1 MLNLHA
7 IDWLIIGLYVALAVG
22 VGMAFKRRAGRNRSS
37 YFLAGRAL
45 PWWWVGA
52 SMAATTFAADTP
64 LAVAGLIADKGLSG
78 NWLWIPAVGVHAA
91 VFILFAANWSRS
103 GVMTD
108 AELIRL
114 RYSGGSA
121 YALRWCRA
129 GLQLIQNCVVL
140 GWVLRA
146 MVKVASPFFLW
157 HEWFP
162 GFMAGVEA
170 VWPPGTALGNASE
183 GMTILALLLVVG
195 FYSTLGGMRG
205 VVLTDLAQ
213 LSLALIGSTWLA
225 VCAWKAVGGRSGLL
239 DGLAGLYGPGHAYL
253 DWFPTPG
260 SGWLGAAG
268 VGAAIFGLYVV
279 VQSFSNMSADGGGYF
294 MQRLN
299 AANSP
304 EAARRAALLFL
315 VIHYMVRVW
324 PWFIVGVAALVLIPL
339 GQETE
344 SLNGAG
350 ALAATDREMAWPVL
364 MAYLLGP
371 GWLGI
376 VLTSLLAAFMS
387 TVDTH
392 INWGASYL
400 VNDVWLVLRPASSDR
415 EQMRVARC
423 AVILFVLLAVVVS
436 ARIDTIAQA
445 WKWMATLGSGAGP
458 ADAATVD
465 LVARERIRRDRRH
478 AGRIVGGNSVGA
490 VYRCALRDAADLGR
504 DGQPDGSGGRHAL
517 GAAHGA
523 REAQAI
529 CRHGAAVWRLAVR
542 PAKARQGSAAACRLL
557 GSRGGRRFVAV
568 IRRSPGLVHGLATRR
583 RDRGCCGFGTAVPR
597 HGPTGQVA
605 GDEAGKSCPARF
617 IAPI

>member
-1 MLNLHA
+1 MFTLHA

-22 VGMAFKRRAGRNRSS
+22 VGMAFRRRAGRNRFS

-64 LAVAGLIADKGLSG
+64 LAVAGIIADKGLSG
-78 NWLWIPAVGVHAA
+78 NWLWIPAIGVHAA

-114 RYSGGSA
+114 RYSGSSA

-129 GLQLIQNCVVL
+129 GLQLMQNCVVL

-170 VWPPGTALGNASE
+170 VWPGGTALGDASQ
-183 GMTILALLLVVG
+183 GMTILALLLIVG
-195 FYSTLGGMRG
+195 FYSTLGGLRG
-205 VVLTDLAQ
+205 VILTDLAQ

-225 VCAWKAVGGRSGLL
+225 VCAWRAVGGRSGLL
-239 DGLAGLYGPGHAYL
+239 DGLTALYGPDHAYL

-260 SGWLGAAG
+260 SGWLGAVG
-268 VGAAIFGLYVV
+268 VGAAIFGLYLV

-304 EAARRAALLFL
+304 EAARRATLLFL
-315 VIHYMVRVW
+315 IIHYMVRVW
-324 PWFIVGVAALVLIPL
+324 PWFIVGLVALVLIPL
-339 GQETE
+339 GQETA

-350 ALAATDREMAWPVL
+350 ALVAADREMAWPVL

-400 VNDVWLVLRPASSDR
+400 VNDVWLVLRPTASDR
-415 EQMRVARC
+415 EQMRVARS
-423 AVILFVLLAVVVS
+423 AVILFVLLAIVVS

-445 WKWMATLGSGAGP
+445 WKWMATLGAALGLPTLLRWLWWRVNATGEIGAMLAGLSVGTVLALLTDVP
-458 ADAATVD
+458 YEIRLIWVATASLTG
-465 LVARERIRRDRRH
+465 LVAGMLLGPPTEPEKLRQFVDTVQPFG
-478 AGRIVGGNSVGA
+478 AWPYAVPKGRKA
-490 VYRCALRDAADLGR
+490 ALRLAGSWAALVSGVLLLLFVGHQGLFR
-504 DGQPDGSGGRHAL
+504 GWQPSGVAAGVVAL
-517 GAAHGA
+517 G
-523 REAQAI
+523 
-529 CRHGAAVWRLAVR
+529 
-542 PAKARQGSAAACRLL
+542 LL
-557 GSRGGRRFVAV
+557 YA
-568 IRRSPGLVHGLATRR
+568 
-583 RDRGCCGFGTAVPR
+583 GTAPAR
-597 HGPTGQVA
+597 VA
-605 GDEAGKSCPARF
+605 GEPVSKRRK
-617 IAPI
+617 

>member
-64 LAVAGLIADKGLSG
+64 LAVAGIIADKGLSG

-162 GFMAGVEA
+162 GLMAGVEA

-195 FYSTLGGMRG
+195 FYSTLGGLRG
-205 VVLTDLAQ
+205 VILTDLAQ
-213 LSLALIGSTWLA
+213 LCLALIGSTWLA

-445 WKWMATLGSGAGP
+445 WKWMATLGAALGLPTLLRWIWWRVNASGEIGAMLAGLSVGTVLALFTDVP
-458 ADAATVD
+458 YEMRLIWVATASLTG
-465 LVARERIRRDRRH
+465 LVAGMLLGPPTAPEKLRQFVDTVQPFGAWPYARPRQGKAALRL
-478 AGRIVGGNSVGA
+478 AGSWAAVVGGVLLLLYVGHQGLFMGWRPGVVIA
-490 VYRCALRDAADLGR
+490 GAA
-504 DGQPDGSGGRHAL
+504 AL
-517 GAAHGA
+517 G
-523 REAQAI
+523 
-529 CRHGAAVWRLAVR
+529 
-542 PAKARQGSAAACRLL
+542 LL
-557 GSRGGRRFVAV
+557 Y
-568 IRRSPGLVHGLATRR
+568 L
-583 RDRGCCGFGTAVPR
+583 GTARRPSR
-597 HGPTGQVA
+597 W
-605 GDEAGKSCPARF
+605 
-617 IAPI
+617 

>member
-1 MLNLHA
+1 MYTLHA
-7 IDWLIIGLYVALAVG
+7 IDWLIIGLYVVLAVG
-22 VGMAFKRRAGRNRSS
+22 VGMAFRRLAGRNRSS
-37 YFLAGRAL
+37 FFLAGRSL

-64 LAVAGLIADKGLSG
+64 LAVAGIIADKGLSG
-78 NWLWIPAVGVHAA
+78 NWLWIPTIGVFAA
-91 VFILFAANWSRS
+91 VFTMFAANWSRS

-114 RYSGGSA
+114 RYSGRPA

-170 VWPPGTALGNASE
+170 VWPAGTALGSASE
-183 GMTILALLLVVG
+183 GMTILVLLLIVG
-195 FYSTLGGMRG
+195 FYSTLGGLRG

-225 VCAWKAVGGRSGLL
+225 VCAWRAVGGRNGLL
-239 DGLAGLYGPGHAYL
+239 DGLTALYGRSHTYL

-260 SGWLGAAG
+260 GGWLGAVG
-268 VGAAIFGLYVV
+268 VSAAVFGLYLV

-304 EAARRAALLFL
+304 QAARRATLLFL
-315 VIHYMVRVW
+315 IIHYVVRVW
-324 PWFIVGVAALVLIPL
+324 PWFIVGLAALVLIPL
-339 GQETE
+339 GQEST

-350 ALAATDREMAWPVL
+350 ALVADDREMAWPVL
-364 MAYLLGP
+364 MAHLLGP

-392 INWGASYL
+392 INWGSSYL
-400 VNDVWLVLRPASSDR
+400 VNDVWLVLRPAAPDR
-415 EQMRVARC
+415 EQMRVARS
-423 AVILFVLLAVVVS
+423 AVILFVLLAIVVS
-436 ARIDTIAQA
+436 AQIDTIAQA
-445 WKWMATLGSGAGP
+445 WKWMATLGAALGLPTLLRWLWWRVNAAGEIGAM
-458 ADAATVD
+458 
-465 LVARERIRRDRRH
+465 L
-478 AGRIVGGNSVGA
+478 AGLSVGM
-490 VYRCALRDAADLGR
+490 ALALLTGMPYEIRLIWITAASFTGLLAGMLLGPPTEPEKIR
-504 DGQPDGSGGRHAL
+504 QFAHTVQPFGVWPYPHRKSG
-517 GAAHGA
+517 
-523 REAQAI
+523 REALWLA
-529 CRHGAAVWRLAVR
+529 GSWAAVVSGVLLLLFVGH
-542 PAKARQGSAAACRLL
+542 QGLFAGLQFS
-557 GSRGGRRFVAV
+557 GVVAGV
-568 IRRSPGLVHGLATRR
+568 AGLALLYV
-583 RDRGCCGFGTAVPR
+583 GTAPPR
-597 HGPTGQVA
+597 TLLV
-605 GDEAGKSCPARF
+605 DTRKR
-617 IAPI
+617 

>member
-1 MLNLHA
+1 MFTLHA
-7 IDWLIIGLYVALAVG
+7 IDWLIIGLYVALAMG

-64 LAVAGLIADKGLSG
+64 LAVAGIIADKGLSG
-78 NWLWIPAVGVHAA
+78 NWLWIPAIGVHAA

-146 MVKVASPFFLW
+146 MVKVSSPFFLW

-170 VWPPGTALGNASE
+170 VWPTGTALGNASE
-183 GMTILALLLVVG
+183 GMTILVLLLIVG
-195 FYSTLGGMRG
+195 FYSTLGGLRG

-225 VCAWKAVGGRSGLL
+225 VCAWRAVGGRSGLL
-239 DGLAGLYGPGHAYL
+239 DGLTALYGPGHAYL

-260 SGWLGAAG
+260 SGWLGAVG
-268 VGAAIFGLYVV
+268 VSAAIFGLYIV

-304 EAARRAALLFL
+304 EAASRATLLFL
-315 VIHYMVRVW
+315 MIHYMVRVW
-324 PWFIVGVAALVLIPL
+324 PWFVVGLVALVLIPL
-339 GQETE
+339 GNEAA

-350 ALAATDREMAWPVL
+350 ALVAADREMAWPVL

-400 VNDVWLVLRPASSDR
+400 VNDVWLVLRPTASDR
-415 EQMRVARC
+415 EQMRVARS
-423 AVILFVLLAVVVS
+423 AVILFVLLAIVVS
-436 ARIDTIAQA
+436 TRIDTIAEA
-445 WKWMATLGSGAGP
+445 WKWMATLGAALGLPTLLRWLWWRVNASGEIGAMIAG
-458 ADAATVD
+458 
-465 LVARERIRRDRRH
+465 L
-478 AGRIVGGNSVGA
+478 SVGT
-490 VYRCALRDAADLGR
+490 VLALLTDVPYEIRLIWVATASLAGLLAGMFLGPPTEPWKLKQFV
-504 DGQPDGSGGRHAL
+504 DTVQPF
-517 GAAHGA
+517 GAWPYAH
-523 REAQAI
+523 
-529 CRHGAAVWRLAVR
+529 
-542 PAKARQGSAAACRLL
+542 P
-557 GSRGGRRFVAV
+557 RGGRAV
-568 IRRSPGLVHGLATRR
+568 LRLAGSWAAVVGGVLLLLYVGHQGLFEGWQPSVWIAGVIALGLLYA
-583 RDRGCCGFGTAVPR
+583 GTAPR
-597 HGPTGQVA
+597 P
-605 GDEAGKSCPARF
+605 RRW
-617 IAPI
+617 

>member
-1 MLNLHA
+1 MLDLHA

-64 LAVAGLIADKGLSG
+64 LAVAGIIADKGLSG

-129 GLQLIQNCVVL
+129 GLQLMQNCVVL

-146 MVKVASPFFLW
+146 MVKVASPFFPW
-157 HEWFP
+157 HDWFP

-170 VWPPGTALGNASE
+170 AWPAGTALGSASE
-183 GMTILALLLVVG
+183 SMTILALLLVVG
-195 FYSTLGGMRG
+195 FYSTLGGLRG
-205 VVLTDLAQ
+205 VILTDLAQ
-213 LSLALIGSTWLA
+213 LSLALVGSTWLA

-239 DGLAGLYGPGHAYL
+239 DGLASLYGPGHAYL

-260 SGWLGAAG
+260 SGWLGAVG
-268 VGAAIFGLYVV
+268 VGAAMFGLYLV

-299 AANSP
+299 AADSP

-324 PWFIVGVAALVLIPL
+324 PWFIVGVTALVLIPL

-350 ALAATDREMAWPVL
+350 ALAAADREMAWPVL

-400 VNDVWLVLRPASSDR
+400 VNDVWLVLRPAASDR
-415 EQMRVARC
+415 EQMRVARS

-445 WKWMATLGSGAGP
+445 WKWMATLGAALGLPTLLRWVWWRVNATGEIGAMLAGLSVGTALALFTDVP
-458 ADAATVD
+458 YEIRLIWVATASLTG
-465 LVARERIRRDRRH
+465 LVAGMLLGPLTAPEKLRQFVDTVQPFGAWPYARPRKGKAALRL
-478 AGRIVGGNSVGA
+478 AGSWAAVVGGVLLLLYVGHQGLF
-490 VYRCALRDAADLGR
+490 VGW
-504 DGQPDGSGGRHAL
+504 QPGVVIAGTVAL
-517 GAAHGA
+517 G
-523 REAQAI
+523 
-529 CRHGAAVWRLAVR
+529 
-542 PAKARQGSAAACRLL
+542 LL
-557 GSRGGRRFVAV
+557 Y
-568 IRRSPGLVHGLATRR
+568 L
-583 RDRGCCGFGTAVPR
+583 GTAPR
-597 HGPTGQVA
+597 PNH
-605 GDEAGKSCPARF
+605 R
-617 IAPI
+617 

>member
-1 MLNLHA
+1 MFTLHA
-7 IDWLIIGLYVALAVG
+7 IDWLIIGLYVALAMG

-64 LAVAGLIADKGLSG
+64 LAVAGIIADKGLSG
-78 NWLWIPAVGVHAA
+78 NWLWIPAIGVHAA

-146 MVKVASPFFLW
+146 MVKVSSPFFLW

-170 VWPPGTALGNASE
+170 VWPTGTALGNASE
-183 GMTILALLLVVG
+183 GMTILVLLLIVG
-195 FYSTLGGMRG
+195 FYSTLGGLRG

-225 VCAWKAVGGRSGLL
+225 VCAWRAVGGRSGLL
-239 DGLAGLYGPGHAYL
+239 DGLTALYGPGHAYL

-260 SGWLGAAG
+260 SGWLGAVG
-268 VGAAIFGLYVV
+268 VSAAIFGLYIV

-304 EAARRAALLFL
+304 EAASRATLLFL

-324 PWFIVGVAALVLIPL
+324 PWFIVGLAALVLIPL
-339 GQETE
+339 GNEAA

-350 ALAATDREMAWPVL
+350 ALVAADREMAWPVL

-400 VNDVWLVLRPASSDR
+400 VNDVWLVLRPTASDR
-415 EQMRVARC
+415 EQMRVARS
-423 AVILFVLLAVVVS
+423 AVILFVLLAIVVS

-445 WKWMATLGSGAGP
+445 WKWMATLGAALGLPTLLRWLWWRVNASGEIGAMIAG
-458 ADAATVD
+458 
-465 LVARERIRRDRRH
+465 L
-478 AGRIVGGNSVGA
+478 SVGT
-490 VYRCALRDAADLGR
+490 VLALLTDVPYEIRLIWVATASLTGLLAGMFLGPPTEPGKLKQFV
-504 DGQPDGSGGRHAL
+504 DTVQPF
-517 GAAHGA
+517 GAWPYAH
-523 REAQAI
+523 
-529 CRHGAAVWRLAVR
+529 
-542 PAKARQGSAAACRLL
+542 P
-557 GSRGGRRFVAV
+557 RGGRAALRLAGSWAAV
-568 IRRSPGLVHGLATRR
+568 VGGVLLLLYVGHQGLFEGWQPSVWIAGVIALGLLYA
-583 RDRGCCGFGTAVPR
+583 GTAPR
-597 HGPTGQVA
+597 P
-605 GDEAGKSCPARF
+605 RRW
-617 IAPI
+617 

>member
-1 MLNLHA
+1 MFTLHA
-7 IDWLIIGLYVALAVG
+7 IDWLIIGLYVALAMG

-64 LAVAGLIADKGLSG
+64 LAVAGIIADKGLSG
-78 NWLWIPAVGVHAA
+78 NWLWIPAIGVHAA

-146 MVKVASPFFLW
+146 MVKVSSPFFLW

-162 GFMAGVEA
+162 GFMAAVEA
-170 VWPPGTALGNASE
+170 VWPTGTALGNASE
-183 GMTILALLLVVG
+183 GMTILVLLLIVG
-195 FYSTLGGMRG
+195 FYSTLGGLRG

-225 VCAWKAVGGRSGLL
+225 VCAWRAVGGRSGLL
-239 DGLAGLYGPGHAYL
+239 DGLTALYGPGHAYL

-260 SGWLGAAG
+260 SGWLGAVG
-268 VGAAIFGLYVV
+268 VSAAIFGVYIV

-304 EAARRAALLFL
+304 EAASRATLLFL

-324 PWFIVGVAALVLIPL
+324 PWFIVGLAALVLIPL
-339 GQETE
+339 GNEAA

-350 ALAATDREMAWPVL
+350 ALVAADREMAWPVL

-400 VNDVWLVLRPASSDR
+400 VNDVWLVLRPTASDR
-415 EQMRVARC
+415 EQMRVARS
-423 AVILFVLLAVVVS
+423 AVILFVLLAIVVS

-445 WKWMATLGSGAGP
+445 WKWMATLGAALGLPTLLRWLWWRVNASGEIGAMIAG
-458 ADAATVD
+458 
-465 LVARERIRRDRRH
+465 L
-478 AGRIVGGNSVGA
+478 SVGT
-490 VYRCALRDAADLGR
+490 VLALLTDVPYEIRLIWVATASLTGLLAGMFLGPPTEPR
-504 DGQPDGSGGRHAL
+504 KLKQFVDTVQPF
-517 GAAHGA
+517 GAWPYSH
-523 REAQAI
+523 
-529 CRHGAAVWRLAVR
+529 
-542 PAKARQGSAAACRLL
+542 P
-557 GSRGGRRFVAV
+557 RGGRAALRLAGSWAAV
-568 IRRSPGLVHGLATRR
+568 VGGVLLLLYVGHQGLFEGWQPSVWIAGVIALGLLYA
-583 RDRGCCGFGTAVPR
+583 GTAPR
-597 HGPTGQVA
+597 P
-605 GDEAGKSCPARF
+605 RRWLR
-617 IAPI
+617 

>member
-1 MLNLHA
+1 MFTLHA

-64 LAVAGLIADKGLSG
+64 LAVAGIIADKGLSG
-78 NWLWIPAVGVHAA
+78 NWLWIPAIGVHAA
-91 VFILFAANWSRS
+91 VFTLFAANWSRS

-170 VWPPGTALGNASE
+170 AWPPGTALGNASE
-183 GMTILALLLVVG
+183 GMTILVLLLIVG
-195 FYSTLGGMRG
+195 FYSTLGGLRG

-213 LSLALIGSTWLA
+213 LSLALVGSTWLA
-225 VCAWKAVGGRSGLL
+225 VCAWKAVGGRRGLI
-239 DGLAGLYGPGHAYL
+239 DGLAALYGPGHAYL

-260 SGWLGAAG
+260 SGWLGAVG
-268 VGAAIFGLYVV
+268 VGAAIFGLYIV

-304 EAARRAALLFL
+304 EAASRATLLFL
-315 VIHYMVRVW
+315 MIHYMVRVW
-324 PWFIVGVAALVLIPL
+324 PWFIVGLVALVLIPL
-339 GQETE
+339 GNETA

-350 ALAATDREMAWPVL
+350 ALVATDREMAWPVL

-400 VNDVWLVLRPASSDR
+400 VNDVWLVLRPTASDR
-415 EQMRVARC
+415 EQMRVARS
-423 AVILFVLLAVVVS
+423 AVILFVLLAIVVS

-445 WKWMATLGSGAGP
+445 WKWMATLGAALGLPTLLRWLWWRVNASGEIGAMLAG
-458 ADAATVD
+458 
-465 LVARERIRRDRRH
+465 L
-478 AGRIVGGNSVGA
+478 SVGTA
-490 VYRCALRDAADLGR
+490 LTLLTDVPYEIRLIWVAAASLTGLLAGMFLGPPTEPEKLRQFVDTVQPFGAWPCAR
-504 DGQPDGSGGRHAL
+504 PSGGRAALRLAGSWAAVVGGVLLLLFVGHQGLFKGWDASVLVAGVVAL
-517 GAAHGA
+517 G
-523 REAQAI
+523 
-529 CRHGAAVWRLAVR
+529 
-542 PAKARQGSAAACRLL
+542 LL
-557 GSRGGRRFVAV
+557 YA
-568 IRRSPGLVHGLATRR
+568 
-583 RDRGCCGFGTAVPR
+583 GTAPR
-597 HGPTGQVA
+597 PGP
-605 GDEAGKSCPARF
+605 R
-617 IAPI
+617 

>member
-1 MLNLHA
+1 MFTLHA

-22 VGMAFKRRAGRNRSS
+22 VGIAFKRRAGRNRSS

-64 LAVAGLIADKGLSG
+64 LAVSGIIADKGLSG
-78 NWLWIPAVGVHAA
+78 NWLWIPAIGVHAA

-129 GLQLIQNCVVL
+129 GLQLMQNCVVL

-170 VWPPGTALGNASE
+170 AWPPGTAIGSASE
-183 GMTILALLLVVG
+183 GMTILVLLLIVG
-195 FYSTLGGMRG
+195 FYSTLGGLRG

-213 LSLALIGSTWLA
+213 LSLALVGSTWLA
-225 VCAWKAVGGRSGLL
+225 VCAWKAVGGRKGLI
-239 DGLAGLYGPGHAYL
+239 DGLAALYGPGHAYL

-260 SGWLGAAG
+260 SGWLGAVG
-268 VGAAIFGLYVV
+268 VSAAIFGLYIV

-304 EAARRAALLFL
+304 EAASRATLLFL
-315 VIHYMVRVW
+315 MIHYMVRVW
-324 PWFIVGVAALVLIPL
+324 PWFIVGLVALVLIPL
-339 GQETE
+339 GNETA

-350 ALAATDREMAWPVL
+350 ALVATDREMAWPVL

-400 VNDVWLVLRPASSDR
+400 VNDVWLVLRPTASDR
-415 EQMRVARC
+415 EQMRVARS
-423 AVILFVLLAVVVS
+423 AVILFVLLAIVVS
-436 ARIDTIAQA
+436 ARIDTIAQG
-445 WKWMATLGSGAGP
+445 WKWMATLGAALGLPTLLRWLWWRVNASGEIGAMLAG
-458 ADAATVD
+458 
-465 LVARERIRRDRRH
+465 L
-478 AGRIVGGNSVGA
+478 SVGT
-490 VYRCALRDAADLGR
+490 ALTLLTDVPYEIRLIWVAAASLTGLLAGMFLGPPTEPEKLR
-504 DGQPDGSGGRHAL
+504 QFVDTVQPFGAWPYARPSGGRAALRLAGSWAAVVGGVLLLLFVGHQGLFKGWDPSVLVAGVVAL
-517 GAAHGA
+517 G
-523 REAQAI
+523 
-529 CRHGAAVWRLAVR
+529 
-542 PAKARQGSAAACRLL
+542 LL
-557 GSRGGRRFVAV
+557 YA
-568 IRRSPGLVHGLATRR
+568 
-583 RDRGCCGFGTAVPR
+583 GTAPR
-597 HGPTGQVA
+597 PGP
-605 GDEAGKSCPARF
+605 R
-617 IAPI
+617 

>member
-1 MLNLHA
+1 MFNLHP
-7 IDWLIIGLYVALAVG
+7 IDWLIIALYVALAVG

-64 LAVAGLIADKGLSG
+64 LAVAGIIADKGLSG
-78 NWLWIPAVGVHAA
+78 NWLWIPAIGVHAA
-91 VFILFAANWSRS
+91 VFVLFAANWSRS

-129 GLQLIQNCVVL
+129 GLQLMQNCVVL

-162 GFMAGVEA
+162 SLMAGIEA
-170 VWPPGTALGNASE
+170 VWPAGTALGSASE
-183 GMTILALLLVVG
+183 GMTVLVLLLVVG
-195 FYSTLGGMRG
+195 FYSTLGGLRG

-239 DGLAGLYGPGHAYL
+239 DGLTALYGPDHAYL
-253 DWFPTPG
+253 DWFPSLG
-260 SGWLGAAG
+260 SGWLGAVG
-268 VGAAIFGLYVV
+268 VGAGMFGLYLV

-299 AANSP
+299 AARSP
-304 EAARRAALLFL
+304 DAARRATLLFL
-315 VIHYMVRVW
+315 IIHYMVRVW
-324 PWFIVGVAALVLIPL
+324 PWFIVGLAALVLIPL
-339 GQETE
+339 GQEMG

-400 VNDVWLVLRPASSDR
+400 VNDVWLVLRPSASDR
-415 EQMRVARC
+415 EQMRVARS
-423 AVILFVLLAVVVS
+423 AVILFVLLAIVVS

-445 WKWMATLGSGAGP
+445 WKWMATLGAALGLPTLLRWVWWRVNASGEIGAMLAGLSVGTALAVFTDVP
-458 ADAATVD
+458 YETRLIWVAAASLTGLIAGMLLGPPTAPEKLRQFVETVQPSGVWPDARPW
-465 LVARERIRRDRRH
+465 ARRAAIRL
-478 AGRIVGGNSVGA
+478 AGSWAALVGGVLLLLYVGHQGLFVGWQPRVVIAGA
-490 VYRCALRDAADLGR
+490 V
-504 DGQPDGSGGRHAL
+504 AL
-517 GAAHGA
+517 G
-523 REAQAI
+523 
-529 CRHGAAVWRLAVR
+529 
-542 PAKARQGSAAACRLL
+542 LL
-557 GSRGGRRFVAV
+557 YA
-568 IRRSPGLVHGLATRR
+568 
-583 RDRGCCGFGTAVPR
+583 GTAPR
-597 HGPTGQVA
+597 P
-605 GDEAGKSCPARF
+605 SRW
-617 IAPI
+617 

>member
-1 MLNLHA
+1 MFTLHA
-7 IDWLIIGLYVALAVG
+7 IDWSIIGLYVALAVG

-37 YFLAGRAL
+37 YFLAGRDL

-64 LAVAGLIADKGLSG
+64 LAVAGIIADKGLSG
-78 NWLWIPAVGVHAA
+78 NWLWIPAIGVHAA

-114 RYSGGSA
+114 RYSGGWA

-129 GLQLIQNCVVL
+129 GLQLLQNCVVL

-157 HEWFP
+157 HDWFP
-162 GFMAGVEA
+162 CLMAGVETL
-170 VWPPGTALGNASE
+170 WPAGTALGNASE
-183 GMTILALLLVVG
+183 GMTILVLLLVVG
-195 FYSTLGGMRG
+195 FYSALGGLRG

-225 VCAWKAVGGRSGLL
+225 FCAWRAVGGRSGLL
-239 DGLAGLYGPGHAYL
+239 NGLAVLYGPGHAYM
-253 DWFPTPG
+253 DWFPTPD
-260 SGWLGAAG
+260 SGWLGAVGVSAG
-268 VGAAIFGLYVV
+268 VFGLYLV

-304 EAARRAALLFL
+304 ESARRAALLFL

-324 PWFIVGVAALVLIPL
+324 PWFIVGLAALVLIPL

-350 ALAATDREMAWPVL
+350 ALAAKDREMAWPVL
-364 MAYLLGP
+364 MAHLLGP

-400 VNDVWLVLRPASSDR
+400 VNDVWLVLRPTASDR
-415 EQMRVARC
+415 EQMRVARS
-423 AVILFVLLAVVVS
+423 AVILFVLLAIVVS

-445 WKWMATLGSGAGP
+445 WKWMATLGAALGLPTLLRWIWWRVNAAGEIGAMLAGLSVGTALALFTEISYEIRLIWVATASLTGLMAGMLLGPPTAPEKLRQFVEVVQPFGAWPYVRPRGGIAVLLLAGSWVAVVSGALLLLYVGYHGLFRGWQP
-458 ADAATVD
+458 G
-465 LVARERIRRDRRH
+465 VAV
-478 AGRIVGGNSVGA
+478 AGA
-490 VYRCALRDAADLGR
+490 V
-504 DGQPDGSGGRHAL
+504 AL
-517 GAAHGA
+517 G
-523 REAQAI
+523 
-529 CRHGAAVWRLAVR
+529 
-542 PAKARQGSAAACRLL
+542 LL
-557 GSRGGRRFVAV
+557 YA
-568 IRRSPGLVHGLATRR
+568 
-583 RDRGCCGFGTAVPR
+583 GTAPR
-597 HGPTGQVA
+597 P
-605 GDEAGKSCPARF
+605 SRW
-617 IAPI
+617 

>member
-1 MLNLHA
+1 MFTLHA

-64 LAVAGLIADKGLSG
+64 LAVSGIIADKGLSG
-78 NWLWIPAVGVHAA
+78 NWLWIPAIGVHAA

-129 GLQLIQNCVVL
+129 GLQLMQNCVVL

-170 VWPPGTALGNASE
+170 AWPPGTALGNASE
-183 GMTILALLLVVG
+183 GMTVLVLLLIVG
-195 FYSTLGGMRG
+195 FYSTLGGLRG

-213 LSLALIGSTWLA
+213 LSLALVGSTWLA
-225 VCAWKAVGGRSGLL
+225 VCAWRAVGGRSGLI
-239 DGLAGLYGPGHAYL
+239 DGLAALYGPGHAYL

-260 SGWLGAAG
+260 SGWLGAVG
-268 VGAAIFGLYVV
+268 VSAAIFGLYIV

-304 EAARRAALLFL
+304 EAASRATLLFL
-315 VIHYMVRVW
+315 MIHYMVRVW
-324 PWFIVGVAALVLIPL
+324 PWFIVGLVALVLIPL
-339 GQETE
+339 GNETA

-350 ALAATDREMAWPVL
+350 ALVATDREMAWPVL

-400 VNDVWLVLRPASSDR
+400 VNDVWLVLRPTASDR
-415 EQMRVARC
+415 EQMRVARS
-423 AVILFVLLAVVVS
+423 AVILFVLLAIVVS

-445 WKWMATLGSGAGP
+445 WKWMATLGAALGLPTLLRWLWWRVNASGEIGAMLAG
-458 ADAATVD
+458 
-465 LVARERIRRDRRH
+465 L
-478 AGRIVGGNSVGA
+478 SVGT
-490 VYRCALRDAADLGR
+490 ALTLLTDV
-504 DGQPDGSGGRHAL
+504 PY
-517 GAAHGA
+517 
-523 REAQAI
+523 EI
-529 CRHGAAVWRLAVR
+529 RLIWV
-542 PAKARQGSAAACRLL
+542 AAASLTGLL
-557 GSRGGRRFVAV
+557 AGMFLGPPTEPEKLRQFVDTVQPFGAWPYARPRGGRAALRLAGSWAAVVGGVLLLLFVGHQ
-568 IRRSPGLVHGLATRR
+568 GLFKGWHPSVLVAGVVALGLLYA
-583 RDRGCCGFGTAVPR
+583 GTAPR
-597 HGPTGQVA
+597 PGP
-605 GDEAGKSCPARF
+605 R
-617 IAPI
+617 

>member
-1 MLNLHA
+1 MFNLHP
-7 IDWLIIGLYVALAVG
+7 IDWLIIALYVALAVG

-64 LAVAGLIADKGLSG
+64 LAVAGIIADKGLSG

-129 GLQLIQNCVVL
+129 GLQLMQNCVVL

-162 GFMAGVEA
+162 GLMTGIET
-170 VWPPGTALGNASE
+170 VWPPGTALGSASE
-183 GMTILALLLVVG
+183 GMTVLVLLLVVG
-195 FYSTLGGMRG
+195 FYSTLGGLRG

-213 LSLALIGSTWLA
+213 LSLALIGSTWMA
-225 VCAWKAVGGRSGLL
+225 VCAWKAVGGRSGLI
-239 DGLAGLYGPGHAYL
+239 DGLAALYGPDHAYL
-253 DWFPTPG
+253 DWFPTLG
-260 SGWLGAAG
+260 SGWLGAVG
-268 VGAAIFGLYVV
+268 VGAGVFGLYLV

-299 AANSP
+299 AAKSP
-304 EAARRAALLFL
+304 EAARRATLLFL
-315 VIHYMVRVW
+315 TIHYMVRVW
-324 PWFIVGVAALVLIPL
+324 PWFIVGLAALVLIPL
-339 GQETE
+339 GQEMG

-350 ALAATDREMAWPVL
+350 ALAAADREMAWPVL
-364 MAYLLGP
+364 MAHLLGP

-400 VNDVWLVLRPASSDR
+400 VNDVWLVLRPSASDR
-415 EQMRVARC
+415 EQMRVARS
-423 AVILFVLLAVVVS
+423 AVILFVLLAILVS

-445 WKWMATLGSGAGP
+445 WKWMATLGAALGLPTLLRWIWWRVNASGEIGAMLAGLSVGTALAVFTDVPYEIRLIWVAAASLTGLIAGMLLGPPTAAEKLRQFVETVQPVGVWPAGP
-458 ADAATVD
+458 SWDGRAA
-465 LVARERIRRDRRH
+465 LRL
-478 AGRIVGGNSVGA
+478 AGSWAALVGGVLLLLYVGHQGLFVGWQPQVVIAGA
-490 VYRCALRDAADLGR
+490 V
-504 DGQPDGSGGRHAL
+504 AL
-517 GAAHGA
+517 GLLYA
-523 REAQAI
+523 
-529 CRHGAAVWRLAVR
+529 GAAPR
-542 PAKARQGSAAACRLL
+542 P
-557 GSRGGRRFVAV
+557 SR
-568 IRRSPGLVHGLATRR
+568 
-583 RDRGCCGFGTAVPR
+583 
-597 HGPTGQVA
+597 
-605 GDEAGKSCPARF
+605 
-617 IAPI
+617 

>member
-162 GFMAGVEA
+162 GLMAGVEA

-195 FYSTLGGMRG
+195 FYSTLGGLRG
-205 VVLTDLAQ
+205 VILTDLAQ
-213 LSLALIGSTWLA
+213 LCLALIGSTWLA

-445 WKWMATLGSGAGP
+445 WKWMATLGAALGLPTLLRWIWWRVNASGEIGAMLAGLSVGTVLALFTDVP
-458 ADAATVD
+458 YEMRLIWVATASLTG
-465 LVARERIRRDRRH
+465 LVAGMLLGPPTAPEKLRQFVDTVQPFGAWPYARPRQGKAALRL
-478 AGRIVGGNSVGA
+478 AGSWAAVVGGVLLLLYVGHQGLFMGWRPGVVIA
-490 VYRCALRDAADLGR
+490 GAA
-504 DGQPDGSGGRHAL
+504 AL
-517 GAAHGA
+517 G
-523 REAQAI
+523 
-529 CRHGAAVWRLAVR
+529 
-542 PAKARQGSAAACRLL
+542 LL
-557 GSRGGRRFVAV
+557 Y
-568 IRRSPGLVHGLATRR
+568 L
-583 RDRGCCGFGTAVPR
+583 GTARRPSR
-597 HGPTGQVA
+597 W
-605 GDEAGKSCPARF
+605 
-617 IAPI
+617 

>member
-1 MLNLHA
+1 MFNLHP
-7 IDWLIIGLYVALAVG
+7 IDWLIIALYVALAIG

-64 LAVAGLIADKGLSG
+64 LAVAGIIADKGLSG
-78 NWLWIPAVGVHAA
+78 NWLWIPAIGVHAA
-91 VFILFAANWSRS
+91 VFVLFAANWSRS

-129 GLQLIQNCVVL
+129 GLQLMQNCVVL

-162 GFMAGVEA
+162 GLMAGIEA
-170 VWPPGTALGNASE
+170 VWPPGTALGSASE
-183 GMTILALLLVVG
+183 GMTVLVLLLVVG
-195 FYSTLGGMRG
+195 FYSTLGGLRG

-225 VCAWKAVGGRSGLL
+225 FCAWKAVGGRSGLL
-239 DGLAGLYGPGHAYL
+239 DGLTALYGPDHAYL
-253 DWFPTPG
+253 DWFPSLG
-260 SGWLGAAG
+260 SGWLGAVG
-268 VGAAIFGLYVV
+268 VGAGMFGLYLV

-299 AANSP
+299 AARSP
-304 EAARRAALLFL
+304 DAARRATLLFL
-315 VIHYMVRVW
+315 TIHYMVRVW
-324 PWFIVGVAALVLIPL
+324 PWFIVGLAALVLIPL
-339 GQETE
+339 GQEMG

-364 MAYLLGP
+364 MAHLLGP

-400 VNDVWLVLRPASSDR
+400 VNDVWLVLRPSASDR
-415 EQMRVARC
+415 EQMRVARG
-423 AVILFVLLAVVVS
+423 AVILFVLLAIVVS

-445 WKWMATLGSGAGP
+445 WKWMATLGAALGLPTLLRWVWWRVNASGEIGAMLAGLSVGTALAVFTDVP
-458 ADAATVD
+458 YETRLIWVAAASLTGLIAGMLLGPPTAPEKLRQFVETVQPSGVWPDARPW
-465 LVARERIRRDRRH
+465 ARTAAIRL
-478 AGRIVGGNSVGA
+478 AGSWAALVGGVLLLLYVGHQGLFVGWQPRVVIAGA
-490 VYRCALRDAADLGR
+490 V
-504 DGQPDGSGGRHAL
+504 AL
-517 GAAHGA
+517 G
-523 REAQAI
+523 
-529 CRHGAAVWRLAVR
+529 
-542 PAKARQGSAAACRLL
+542 LL
-557 GSRGGRRFVAV
+557 YA
-568 IRRSPGLVHGLATRR
+568 
-583 RDRGCCGFGTAVPR
+583 GTAPR
-597 HGPTGQVA
+597 P
-605 GDEAGKSCPARF
+605 SRW
-617 IAPI
+617 

>member
-1 MLNLHA
+1 MFTLHA

-64 LAVAGLIADKGLSG
+64 LAVSGIIADKGLSG
-78 NWLWIPAVGVHAA
+78 NWLWIPAIGVHAA

-103 GVMTD
+103 GVITD

-129 GLQLIQNCVVL
+129 GLQLVQNCVVL

-170 VWPPGTALGNASE
+170 IWPSGTALGNASE
-183 GMTILALLLVVG
+183 GMTILVLLLIVG
-195 FYSTLGGMRG
+195 FYSTLGGLRG
-205 VVLTDLAQ
+205 VVLTDLVQ

-225 VCAWKAVGGRSGLL
+225 VCAWRAVGGRSGLI
-239 DGLAGLYGPGHAYL
+239 DGLAALYGPGHAYL

-260 SGWLGAAG
+260 GGWLEVVG
-268 VGAAIFGLYVV
+268 VSAAIFGLYIV

-299 AANSP
+299 AADSP
-304 EAARRAALLFL
+304 EAASRATLLFL
-315 VIHYMVRVW
+315 IIHYMLRVW
-324 PWFIVGVAALVLIPL
+324 PWFIVGLVALVLIPL
-339 GQETE
+339 GNETD
-344 SLNGAG
+344 SLSGAG
-350 ALAATDREMAWPVL
+350 ALVAADREMAWPVL

-400 VNDVWLVLRPASSDR
+400 VNDVWLVLRPTASDR
-415 EQMRVARC
+415 EQMRVARS
-423 AVILFVLLAVVVS
+423 AVILFVLLAIVVS

-445 WKWMATLGSGAGP
+445 WKWMATLGAALGLPTLLRWLWWRVNASGEIGAMLAGLLVGTVLALFTDVP
-458 ADAATVD
+458 YEIRLIWVTTASLTGLLAGIILGPPTEPEKLKQFIDTVQPFGAWPYTRPTGERAALRLAGSWAAVVGGVLLLLFVGHQGLFKGWQPSV
-465 LVARERIRRDRRH
+465 LVA
-478 AGRIVGGNSVGA
+478 GA
-490 VYRCALRDAADLGR
+490 V
-504 DGQPDGSGGRHAL
+504 AL
-517 GAAHGA
+517 GLLYAGTT
-523 REAQAI
+523 
-529 CRHGAAVWRLAVR
+529 CR
-542 PAKARQGSAAACRLL
+542 P
-557 GSRGGRRFVAV
+557 RRW
-568 IRRSPGLVHGLATRR
+568 
-583 RDRGCCGFGTAVPR
+583 
-597 HGPTGQVA
+597 
-605 GDEAGKSCPARF
+605 
-617 IAPI
+617 

>member
-1 MLNLHA
+1 MFTLHA
-7 IDWLIIGLYVALAVG
+7 IDWLIIGLYVALAMG

-64 LAVAGLIADKGLSG
+64 LAVAGIIADKGLSG
-78 NWLWIPAVGVHAA
+78 NWLWIPAIGVHAA

-146 MVKVASPFFLW
+146 MVKVSSPFFLW

-170 VWPPGTALGNASE
+170 VWPTGTALGNASE
-183 GMTILALLLVVG
+183 GMTILVLLLIVG
-195 FYSTLGGMRG
+195 FYSTLGGLRG

-213 LSLALIGSTWLA
+213 LFLALIGSTWLA
-225 VCAWKAVGGRSGLL
+225 VCAWRAVGGRSGLL
-239 DGLAGLYGPGHAYL
+239 DGLTALYGPGHAYL

-260 SGWLGAAG
+260 SGWLGAVG
-268 VGAAIFGLYVV
+268 VSAAIFGLYIV

-304 EAARRAALLFL
+304 EAASRATLLFL
-315 VIHYMVRVW
+315 MIHYMVRVW
-324 PWFIVGVAALVLIPL
+324 PWFVVGLVALVLIPL
-339 GQETE
+339 GNEAA

-350 ALAATDREMAWPVL
+350 ALVAADREMAWPVL

-400 VNDVWLVLRPASSDR
+400 VNDVWLVLRPTASDR
-415 EQMRVARC
+415 EQMRVARS
-423 AVILFVLLAVVVS
+423 AVILFVLLAIVVS

-445 WKWMATLGSGAGP
+445 WKWMATLGAALGLPTLLRWLWWRVNASGEIGAMIAG
-458 ADAATVD
+458 
-465 LVARERIRRDRRH
+465 L
-478 AGRIVGGNSVGA
+478 SVGT
-490 VYRCALRDAADLGR
+490 VLALLTDVPYEIRLIWVATASLTGLLAGMVLGPPTEPGKLKQFV
-504 DGQPDGSGGRHAL
+504 DTVQPF
-517 GAAHGA
+517 GAWPYAH
-523 REAQAI
+523 
-529 CRHGAAVWRLAVR
+529 
-542 PAKARQGSAAACRLL
+542 P
-557 GSRGGRRFVAV
+557 RGGRAALRLAGSWAAV
-568 IRRSPGLVHGLATRR
+568 VGGVLLLLYVGHQGLFEGWQPSVWIAGVIALGLLYA
-583 RDRGCCGFGTAVPR
+583 GTAPR
-597 HGPTGQVA
+597 P
-605 GDEAGKSCPARF
+605 RRW
-617 IAPI
+617 

>member
-1 MLNLHA
+1 MFNLHP
-7 IDWLIIGLYVALAVG
+7 IDWLIIALYVALAVG
-22 VGMAFKRRAGRNRSS
+22 VGMAFKRRAGRSRSS

-64 LAVAGLIADKGLSG
+64 LAVAGIIADKGLSG
-78 NWLWIPAVGVHAA
+78 NWLWIPAIGVHAA
-91 VFILFAANWSRS
+91 VFVLFAANWSRS

-129 GLQLIQNCVVL
+129 GLQLMQNCVVL

-162 GFMAGVEA
+162 GLMPGIEA
-170 VWPPGTALGNASE
+170 VWPAGTALGNASE
-183 GMTILALLLVVG
+183 GMTVLVLLLVVG
-195 FYSTLGGMRG
+195 FYSTLGGLRG

-239 DGLAGLYGPGHAYL
+239 DGLIALYGPDHAYL
-253 DWFPTPG
+253 DWFPSLG
-260 SGWLGAAG
+260 SGWLGAVG
-268 VGAAIFGLYVV
+268 VGAGMFGLYLV

-299 AANSP
+299 AARSP
-304 EAARRAALLFL
+304 DAARRATLLFL
-315 VIHYMVRVW
+315 IIHYMVRVW
-324 PWFIVGVAALVLIPL
+324 PWFIVGLAALVLIPL
-339 GQETE
+339 GQEMG

-400 VNDVWLVLRPASSDR
+400 VNDVWLVLRPSASDR
-415 EQMRVARC
+415 EQMRVARS
-423 AVILFVLLAVVVS
+423 AVILFVLLAIVVS
-436 ARIDTIAQA
+436 ARIETIAQA
-445 WKWMATLGSGAGP
+445 WKWMATLGAALGLPTLLRWVWWRVNASGEIGAMLAGLSVGTALAVFTDVP
-458 ADAATVD
+458 YETRLIWVAAASLTGLIAGMLLGPPTAPEKLRQFVETVQPSGVWPDARPW
-465 LVARERIRRDRRH
+465 ARRAAIRL
-478 AGRIVGGNSVGA
+478 AGSWAALVGGVLLLLYVGHQGLFVGWQPRVVIAGA
-490 VYRCALRDAADLGR
+490 V
-504 DGQPDGSGGRHAL
+504 AL
-517 GAAHGA
+517 G
-523 REAQAI
+523 
-529 CRHGAAVWRLAVR
+529 
-542 PAKARQGSAAACRLL
+542 LL
-557 GSRGGRRFVAV
+557 YA
-568 IRRSPGLVHGLATRR
+568 
-583 RDRGCCGFGTAVPR
+583 GTAPR
-597 HGPTGQVA
+597 P
-605 GDEAGKSCPARF
+605 SRW
-617 IAPI
+617 

>member
-1 MLNLHA
+1 MFNLHP
-7 IDWLIIGLYVALAVG
+7 IDWSIIALYVALAIG

-64 LAVAGLIADKGLSG
+64 LAVAGIIADKGLSG
-78 NWLWIPAVGVHAA
+78 NWLWIPTIGVHAA
-91 VFILFAANWSRS
+91 VFVLFAANWSRS

-129 GLQLIQNCVVL
+129 GLQLMQNCVVL

-162 GFMAGVEA
+162 GLMAGIEA
-170 VWPPGTALGNASE
+170 VWPAGTALGSASE
-183 GMTILALLLVVG
+183 GMTVLALLLVVG
-195 FYSTLGGMRG
+195 FYSALGGLRG

-225 VCAWKAVGGRSGLL
+225 FSAWKAVGGRSGLL
-239 DGLAGLYGPGHAYL
+239 DGLAALYGPDHAYL
-253 DWFPTPG
+253 DWFPTLG
-260 SGWLGAAG
+260 SGWLGAVG
-268 VGAAIFGLYVV
+268 VGAGVFGLYLV

-299 AANSP
+299 AARSP
-304 EAARRAALLFL
+304 EAARRATLLFL
-315 VIHYMVRVW
+315 TIHYMVRVW
-324 PWFIVGVAALVLIPL
+324 PWFIVGLAALVLIPL
-339 GQETE
+339 GQETG

-364 MAYLLGP
+364 MAHLLGP

-400 VNDVWLVLRPASSDR
+400 VNDVWLVLRPSASDR
-415 EQMRVARC
+415 EQMRVARS
-423 AVILFVLLAVVVS
+423 AVILFVLLAILVS

-445 WKWMATLGSGAGP
+445 WKWMATLGAALGLPTLLRWIWWRVNASGEIGAMLAGLSVGTALALFTDVP
-458 ADAATVD
+458 YEIRLIWVAAASLTGLIAGMLLGPPTAQEKLRQFVETVQPSGVWPDA
-465 LVARERIRRDRRH
+465 RPW
-478 AGRIVGGNSVGA
+478 AGRAAIRLAGSWAALVGGVLLLLYVGHQGLFVGWQPRVVIA
-490 VYRCALRDAADLGR
+490 GAA
-504 DGQPDGSGGRHAL
+504 AL
-517 GAAHGA
+517 G
-523 REAQAI
+523 
-529 CRHGAAVWRLAVR
+529 
-542 PAKARQGSAAACRLL
+542 LL
-557 GSRGGRRFVAV
+557 Y
-568 IRRSPGLVHGLATRR
+568 L
-583 RDRGCCGFGTAVPR
+583 GTAPR
-597 HGPTGQVA
+597 P
-605 GDEAGKSCPARF
+605 SRW
-617 IAPI
+617 

>member
-1 MLNLHA
+1 MFTLHA
-7 IDWLIIGLYVALAVG
+7 IDWLIIGLYIALAVG

-64 LAVAGLIADKGLSG
+64 LAVSGIIADKGLSG
-78 NWLWIPAVGVHAA
+78 NWLWIPAIGVHAA

-129 GLQLIQNCVVL
+129 GLQLMQNCVVL

-170 VWPPGTALGNASE
+170 IWPSGTALGNASE
-183 GMTILALLLVVG
+183 GMTILVLLLIVG
-195 FYSTLGGMRG
+195 FYSTLGGLRG

-213 LSLALIGSTWLA
+213 LSLALVGSTWLA
-225 VCAWKAVGGRSGLL
+225 VCAWKAVGGRRGLI
-239 DGLAGLYGPGHAYL
+239 DGLAALYGPGHAYL

-260 SGWLGAAG
+260 SGWLGAVG
-268 VGAAIFGLYVV
+268 VSAAIFGLYIV

-304 EAARRAALLFL
+304 EAASRATLLFL
-315 VIHYMVRVW
+315 MIHYMVRVW
-324 PWFIVGVAALVLIPL
+324 PWFIVGLVALVLIPL
-339 GQETE
+339 GNETA

-350 ALAATDREMAWPVL
+350 APVATDREMAWPVL

-400 VNDVWLVLRPASSDR
+400 VNDVWLVLRPTASDR
-415 EQMRVARC
+415 EQMRVARS
-423 AVILFVLLAVVVS
+423 AVILFVLLAIVVS
-436 ARIDTIAQA
+436 TRIDTIAQA
-445 WKWMATLGSGAGP
+445 WKWMATLGAALGLPTLLRWLWWRVNASGEIGAMLAGLSVGTVLALLTDVP
-458 ADAATVD
+458 YEIRLIWVATASLTGLLAGMLLGPPTEPQKLKQFIQTVQPFGAWPYARPWGGRAALRLAGSWAAVVGGILLLLFVGHQGLFKGWQPSV
-465 LVARERIRRDRRH
+465 LVA
-478 AGRIVGGNSVGA
+478 GA
-490 VYRCALRDAADLGR
+490 V
-504 DGQPDGSGGRHAL
+504 AL
-517 GAAHGA
+517 G
-523 REAQAI
+523 
-529 CRHGAAVWRLAVR
+529 
-542 PAKARQGSAAACRLL
+542 LL
-557 GSRGGRRFVAV
+557 YV
-568 IRRSPGLVHGLATRR
+568 
-583 RDRGCCGFGTAVPR
+583 GTAPR
-597 HGPTGQVA
+597 SSG
-605 GDEAGKSCPARF
+605 R
-617 IAPI
+617 